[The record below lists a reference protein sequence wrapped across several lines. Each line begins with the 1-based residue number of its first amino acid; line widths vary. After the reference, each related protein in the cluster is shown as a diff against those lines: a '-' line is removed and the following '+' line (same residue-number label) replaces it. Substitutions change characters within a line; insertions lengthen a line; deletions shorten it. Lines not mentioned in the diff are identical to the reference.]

1 MRKLILA
8 IAALFFSAASFAVN
22 TITEVEQV
30 TESVTLT
37 ADVDYVITST
47 TPIATSGSVNIRN
60 TEHAVLIF
68 KHIKPSKVIANHLG
82 AVFINGEKAVNG
94 VNCQVKMYAQG
105 TIVLPYGDGFK
116 PLTCYSEEN
125 YGGESCNNYGL
136 GNTGGYMNT
145 LTAAQLNN
153 NIRSFKLKRGYMATF
168 AVGVSGWGY
177 SRCFIADREDL
188 EIAAVPAP
196 LNGKISSYRIF
207 KWQDAQKKGL
217 ASDTRFEPNDALNT
231 SWCYDWAL
239 GNNRLPDQETV
250 PNHIYEDWPSS
261 ASCGSVNYSAHMK
274 TNNEPGNSADDH
286 PQTVDEVLNNWQ
298 NLMRTG
304 MRLCSESS
312 HDGSMNHL
320 KAFIDSIDA
329 RGWRCDILDLH
340 CYWPSG
346 SFNNLTW
353 YSDYYGN
360 GRPIWVSEWVWGAS
374 WNNNGIFA
382 SGYDRNDFWSSVNQE
397 ANYNGVVPI
406 LQVMNANSRVE
417 RYAYWNSEADCSKIY
432 KDGNLSKLGKYY
444 AEMESGLAYNPANE
458 FVPKIVYKNPGA
470 LILNYTKKTNHVQLT
485 WEDANGDMIDSII
498 VECKRPGTTR
508 YTTIATIPVKD
519 QDSKAGSTYTFSET
533 LQEVGLHTYRV
544 TEYYDAKRK
553 TFRTNEE
560 GVTVAAAL
568 NVGSLQYGRLNIL
581 NTDLVT
587 TDIVAQDVAPYVVTG
602 LMSNRNAANGITGR
616 LRSLSKSSFGFNLL
630 PWAYPTAVEIKTA
643 EQMDYLI
650 LPADTILELSDGF
663 MLMSQKA
670 GYVKGDVVEITFPKA
685 FPEGVV
691 PVVVAQQNTALTSY
705 PPVVVRVFD
714 VTNTG
719 FKVVLTKQEAETSTL
734 RNHNVNYFAA
744 SPGQIS
750 LGEGKMLTVGRDNT
764 NAIGGVSRKNIYFN
778 DLQGNSLSFQNP
790 YIIAA
795 PQTYNYAPTALFR
808 QHANVVNETGGVY
821 GITLRRQIDGTTTDD
836 TGNSASTNGDYM
848 GWFVI
853 SDDPNG
859 NLEDLP
865 VIVPTGIHTVAHT
878 SMAVTI
884 SGRVVYSD
892 NQSLRLYDSTGRQM
906 PFGRSLPAGIYV
918 LSNGMQSQKVVLK

>member
-1 MRKLILA
+1 MRKLKSVFVALIL
-8 IAALFFSAASFAVN
+8 SVPSFADN
-22 TITEVEQV
+22 TITEIEQV
-30 TESVTLT
+30 TGNVTLT
-37 ADVDYVITST
+37 EDVDYVITST
-47 TPIATSGSVNIRN
+47 TPLTTAGSVNIQN

-68 KHIKPSKVIANHLG
+68 KNIKPSKVIANHLN
-82 AVFINGEKAVNG
+82 AVFINGEQAVNG

-105 TIVLPYGDGFK
+105 AIVLPYGDNFK
-116 PLTCYSEEN
+116 PLTCYTEEN
-125 YGGESCNNYGL
+125 YGGESYNNYGL

-145 LTAAQLNN
+145 LTSAQLNN
-153 NIRSFKLKRGYMATF
+153 NIRSFKLKRGYMVTF
-168 AVGVSGWGY
+168 AVGTSGWGY
-177 SRCFIADREDL
+177 SRCFIADRADL
-188 EIAAVPAP
+188 EIASVPAP

-207 KWQDAQKKGL
+207 KWQNAQKKGL
-217 ASDTRFEPNDALNT
+217 ASDTRLEPNSALNT

-239 GNNRLPDQETV
+239 GNDRLPDQETV

-261 ASCGSVNYSAHMK
+261 ASCGGVTYSAHMK

-320 KAFIDSIDA
+320 KNFIDSIDA

-346 SFNNLTW
+346 TFNNLNW

-382 SGYDRNDFWSSVNQE
+382 PGYDRNDFWSSTNQD

-406 LQVMNANSRVE
+406 LQVMNNNSRVE

-444 AEMESGLAYNPANE
+444 AEMESGMAYNPANE
-458 FVPKIVYKNPGA
+458 FIPKIVYKEPSA
-470 LILNYTKKTNHVQLT
+470 LNLNYTKKTNLVELS
-485 WEDANGDMIDSII
+485 WEDPNGDMIDSII

-508 YTTIATIPVKD
+508 YATIAIIPVKD
-519 QDSKAGSTYTFSET
+519 QTSKAGSAYSFSET
-533 LQEVGLHTYRV
+533 LEEVGLHTYRV
-544 TEYYDAKRK
+544 TEYYDGKK
-553 TFRTNEE
+553 KNFKTNEQ
-560 GVTVAAAL
+560 GVTMAAAM

-587 TDIVAQDVAPYVVTG
+587 TDIVPQEVAPHVVTG
-602 LMSNRNAANGITGR
+602 LISNKNTANGITGR
-616 LRSLSKSSFGFNLL
+616 LRSLAKSSFGFNLL
-630 PWAYPTAVEIKTA
+630 PWNYTTPVEIKTA
-643 EQMDYLI
+643 EQVDYLI
-650 LPADTILELSDGF
+650 LPADTIFELDNDF
-663 MLMSQKA
+663 MLISQKA
-670 GYVKGDVVEITFPKA
+670 GNVKGDVVEITFPKA

-705 PPVVVRVFD
+705 PPVIVRVFD

-719 FKVVLTKQEAETSTL
+719 FKVVLTKQEAETNTL

-744 SPGQIS
+744 TPGQIS
-750 LGEGKMLTVGRDNT
+750 LGEGKLLTVGRDNA
-764 NAIGGVSRKNIYFN
+764 NPVGGVSRRNIYFT
-778 DLQGNSLSFQNP
+778 DEQGDYLYFQNP
-790 YIIAA
+790 FIIAA
-795 PQTYNYAPTALFR
+795 PQTFNYAPTALFR
-808 QHANVVNETGGVY
+808 QHATVTGENGVY
-821 GITLRRQIDGTTTDD
+821 GITLRRQIDGTTTDA
-836 TGNSASTNGDYM
+836 TSNNASTNGDYI

-859 NLEDLP
+859 NVDDQA
-865 VIVPTGIHTVAHT
+865 VIVPTGIHSAAQS

-884 SGRVVYSD
+884 NGRTVYTD
-892 NQSLRLYDSTGRQM
+892 NASLRLFDSTGRQM
-906 PFGRSLPAGIYV
+906 AFGIPLPAGIY
-918 LSNGMQSQKVVLK
+918 LLFNGQQTQKIVLK